1 MRLHS
6 KVNPRRAANR
16 TSVYNAN
23 KLAIPALELDAGLI
37 RSFQKF
43 FLKNFEFQTGLPPSK
58 NCPLSSRGNLI
69 LQCLFKIRFDG
80 RDNNSPNLPML
91 RFGDTLLVTLVEHLE
106 HELVIDRSVETIVF
120 CVEGTDIVQVFENLA

>member
-1 MRLHS
+1 MKQNPTVFS
-6 KVNPRRAANR
+6 PWEYVN
-16 TSVYNAN
+16 
-23 KLAIPALELDAGLI
+23 
-37 RSFQKF
+37 
-43 FLKNFEFQTGLPPSK
+43 
-58 NCPLSSRGNLI
+58 
-69 LQCLFKIRFDG
+69 LQRLFKIRFDG